1 MRTKI
6 TWLAVAA
13 SLLLL
18 VSVLAAGCGGDDGGG
33 DGGGEASRTPGNP
46 IDRAFVADMVPH
58 HESAVEMAEIA
69 RERGDSDFV
78 RNLAGGIIE
87 TQNTEIVTMREVDG
101 ELEAAG
107 VVPGDLGIPEHE
119 AGMTEDI
126 DALRDADPFDRE
138 FIDMMVPHH
147 QGAIRMAR
155 VELERGANPELRE
168 LAQEIID
175 GQAREIEEMN
185 EHREE
190 EFGRP
195 SPAGGV
201 PEEAEQP
208 EAEESEDEE
217 HHGG

>member
-1 MRTKI
+1 MRTKV

-13 SLLLL
+13 GVLLL
-18 VSVLAAGCGGDDGGG
+18 VSVLAVGCGDDDGS
-33 DGGGEASRTPGNP
+33 DGGGEAGRTPGNP
-46 IDRAFVADMVPH
+46 IDRAFIADMVPH
-58 HESAVEMAEIA
+58 HESAVDMAQIA
-69 RERGDSDFV
+69 RERTDSDFV
-78 RNLAGGIIE
+78 RDLAGGIIE
-87 TQNTEIVTMREVDG
+87 TQNTEIATMREIDG
-101 ELEAAG
+101 ELEAGG
-107 VVPGDLGIPEHE
+107 VVPGDLGIPAHE
-119 AGMTEDI
+119 AGMTEDV

-155 VELERGANPELRE
+155 VELDRGANPQLRE

-190 EFGRP
+190 EFGGP

-201 PEEAEQP
+201 PEEAEQSG
-208 EAEESEDEE
+208 AEEPEDEE
-217 HHGG
+217 HDGH